1 MLILCNKTVALSD
14 ELAGI
19 SPKVMVKK
27 RLETEIEALR
37 LARAEALDDI
47 ANSMRVELEIAG
59 SVFKW
64 SDAPVEV
71 EFSDGSVRDGKLE
84 NVKNF
89 IAQTAGG

>member
-27 RLETEIEALR
+27 RLETEIEVLR
-37 LARAEALDDI
+37 SARAEALDDI

-59 SVFKW
+59 SVFNW
-64 SDAPVEV
+64 SRWSSRTAAFVT
-71 EFSDGSVRDGKLE
+71 GSSKMPRTSSLRLLAVD
-84 NVKNF
+84 
-89 IAQTAGG
+89 QC